1 MQGVLKLQASKR
13 RGAMKGKIFAVILL
27 ACIFLSSSVNASPII
42 DVNNQR
48 ILSSCFYRFAVKII
62 DSITPDDDVTI
73 NIVGGDADD
82 YANGRTR
89 ENDKGN
95 LINDAG
101 RNERENNK

>member
-1 MQGVLKLQASKR
+1 MKLQASKR

-62 DSITPDDDVTI
+62 DSITPDDDDVTI

-89 ENDKGN
+89 ENARDD

-101 RNERENNK
+101 RNDREK